1 MPLEQ
6 KKLGM
11 VLGSNPTSGKTLL
24 AIRLAEAA
32 IAAGLPVS
40 MFLVD
45 EGIYCALE
53 STTNKSLLKRLHALA
68 QGGVDITLCSVML
81 KSHGVQ
87 EKAVKSGIEIGSL
100 LHFVQMINDC
110 DQTLFFMG

>member
-1 MPLEQ
+1 MFLEH
-6 KKLGM
+6 KKLGII
-11 VLGSNPTSGKTLL
+11 VGSNPTSGKTLL

-40 MFLVD
+40 VFLVD

-53 STTNKSLLKRLHALA
+53 STTNKSLLKRFHALA
-68 QGGVDITLCSVML
+68 RDGASITLCSVML

-100 LHFVQMINDC
+100 LYFVQMINDC

>member
-1 MPLEQ
+1 MPLDN
-6 KKLGM
+6 KKLGI
-11 VLGSNPTSGKTLL
+11 VVGSNPTSGKTLL

-40 MFLVD
+40 VFLVD

-53 STTNKSLLKRLHALA
+53 SMTNKSLLKRFHALA
-68 QGGVDITLCSVML
+68 RGGVNITLCSAML
-81 KSHGVQ
+81 KSHGVPEQ
-87 EKAVKSGIEIGSL
+87 AVKSGIEIGSL

>member
-1 MPLEQ
+1 MLRDNN
-6 KKLGM
+6 KLGI
-11 VLGSNPTSGKTLL
+11 VVGSNPTSGKTLL
-24 AIRLAEAA
+24 AIRLGEAA

-40 MFLVD
+40 VFLVD

-53 STTNKSLLKRLHALA
+53 STTNKSLLKRFHALTR
-68 QGGVDITLCSVML
+68 GGVNIMLCSVML
-81 KSHGVQ
+81 KSHGVPEQ
-87 EKAVKSGIEIGSL
+87 SVKSGIEIGSL